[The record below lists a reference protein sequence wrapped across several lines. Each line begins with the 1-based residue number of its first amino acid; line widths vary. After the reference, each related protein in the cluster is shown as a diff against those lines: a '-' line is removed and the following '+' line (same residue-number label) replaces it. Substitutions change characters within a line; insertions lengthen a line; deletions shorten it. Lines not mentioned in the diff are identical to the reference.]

1 MAPQRF
7 FNGRLIFFFI
17 LGLILNASGNA
28 LTVALNLG
36 SPVWTAAC
44 VNVAHALH
52 VSLGLIMVYWGAA
65 LIIATILITRKIQSW
80 RMVKNVVF
88 MVLFA
93 ALVNWLSKWF
103 EQTPLMT
110 LPIIVRVLLDFG
122 GIGLIAAGVSLYQRV
137 NWMLH
142 PCDDLMQIVRF
153 RFFEGSANRAM
164 LAVYLPAVLITVLC
178 VWDTHHLWAVNIG
191 TIFALVFQGW
201 LIGVADRRL
210 FRQLKH
216 RGFDD

>member
-1 MAPQRF
+1 MGSHR

-17 LGLILNASGNA
+17 LGFILNAGGNA
-28 LTVALNLG
+28 LTVTLNLG
-36 SPVWTAAC
+36 SPVWTATC
-44 VNVAHALH
+44 VNVARALH

-65 LIIATILITRKIQSW
+65 LVIATILITRKIQGW

-122 GIGLIAAGVSLYQRV
+122 GISLIAAGVSLYQRV

>member
-1 MAPQRF
+1 MGSYR
-7 FNGRLIFFFI
+7 FNGRLVFFFI
-17 LGLILNASGNA
+17 LGLILNAGGNA

-36 SPVWTAAC
+36 SPVWTATC
-44 VNVAHALH
+44 VNVARALH

-65 LIIATILITRKIQSW
+65 LVIATILITRKIQGW

-153 RFFEGSANRAM
+153 RFFEGSANRAI

>member
-1 MAPQRF
+1 MGSHR
-7 FNGRLIFFFI
+7 FNGRLVFFFI
-17 LGLILNASGNA
+17 LGLILNAGGNA

-36 SPVWTAAC
+36 SPVWTATC
-44 VNVAHALH
+44 VNVARTLH

-65 LIIATILITRKIQSW
+65 LIIATILITRKIQGW
-80 RMVKNVVF
+80 RTVKNVVF

-153 RFFEGSANRAM
+153 RFFEGNANRAM

-210 FRQLKH
+210 FRQLRH

>member
-1 MAPQRF
+1 MERRHQQ
-7 FNGRLIFFFI
+7 NSLILFFI

-44 VNVAHALH
+44 VNVAHAFH
-52 VSLGLIMVYWGAA
+52 ISLGIIMIYWGAA
-65 LIIATILITRKIQSW
+65 LVIATILITRKIQGW
-80 RMVKNVVF
+80 RTVKNVVF

-93 ALVNWLSKWF
+93 VLVNWLSKWF
-103 EQTPLMT
+103 EQTPLMM
-110 LPIIVRVLLDFG
+110 LPGLVRIFLDFG

-153 RFFEGSANRAM
+153 KFFGGSANRAM
-164 LAVYLPAVLITVLC
+164 LAVYLPAVLLMLLC
-178 VWDTHHLWAVNIG
+178 VWDTHHLWAVNVG
-191 TIFALVFQGW
+191 TIFALLFQGW
-201 LIGVADRRL
+201 LISVADRRL

-216 RGFDD
+216 HGFDA

>member
-7 FNGRLIFFFI
+7 NERLIFFFI

-44 VNVAHALH
+44 RTLH

-65 LIIATILITRKIQSW
+65 LVIATILITRKIQGW
-80 RMVKNVVF
+80 RTVKNVVF

-153 RFFEGSANRAM
+153 RFFEGSTNRAM

-201 LIGVADRRL
+201 LIGIADRRL

>member
-1 MAPQRF
+1 MGSHRF
-7 FNGRLIFFFI
+7 NERLIFFFI

>member
-1 MAPQRF
+1 MGSHRF
-7 FNGRLIFFFI
+7 NERLIFFFI

-36 SPVWTAAC
+36 SPVWTATC
-44 VNVAHALH
+44 VNVARALH

-201 LIGVADRRL
+201 LIGIADRRL

>member
-1 MAPQRF
+1 MDRNMCQR
-7 FNGRLIFFFI
+7 RPRPARFI
-17 LGLILNASGNA
+17 GPYYGLL
-28 LTVALNLG
+28 
-36 SPVWTAAC
+36 
-44 VNVAHALH
+44 
-52 VSLGLIMVYWGAA
+52 GAA
-65 LIIATILITRKIQSW
+65 LVIATILITRKIQGW
-80 RMVKNVVF
+80 RTVKNVVF

-164 LAVYLPAVLITVLC
+164 LAVYLPAVFITVLC

>member
-1 MAPQRF
+1 MGSHRF
-7 FNGRLIFFFI
+7 NERLIFFFI

-36 SPVWTAAC
+36 SPVWTATC
-44 VNVAHALH
+44 VNVARALH

-65 LIIATILITRKIQSW
+65 LVIVTILITRKIQGW
-80 RMVKNVVF
+80 RTVKNVVF

-201 LIGVADRRL
+201 LIGIADRRL

>member
-1 MAPQRF
+1 MGSHRS
-7 FNGRLIFFFI
+7 NGRLVFFFI
-17 LGLILNASGNA
+17 LGLILNAGGNA

-65 LIIATILITRKIQSW
+65 LVIATILITRKIQGW
-80 RMVKNVVF
+80 RTVKNVVF

>member
-7 FNGRLIFFFI
+7 NERLIFFFI

-44 VNVAHALH
+44 VNVARTLH

-65 LIIATILITRKIQSW
+65 LVIATILITRKIQGW
-80 RMVKNVVF
+80 RTVKNVVF

-103 EQTPLMT
+103 EQTLLMT
-110 LPIIVRVLLDFG
+110 LPIIVRILLDFG

-153 RFFEGSANRAM
+153 RFFEGNANRAM

>member
-1 MAPQRF
+1 MAPQR

-44 VNVAHALH
+44 VNVARTLH

-65 LIIATILITRKIQSW
+65 LVIATILITRKIQGW
-80 RMVKNVVF
+80 RTVKNVVF

-110 LPIIVRVLLDFG
+110 LPII
-122 GIGLIAAGVSLYQRV
+122 
-137 NWMLH
+137 
-142 PCDDLMQIVRF
+142 
-153 RFFEGSANRAM
+153 
-164 LAVYLPAVLITVLC
+164 
-178 VWDTHHLWAVNIG
+178 
-191 TIFALVFQGW
+191 
-201 LIGVADRRL
+201 
-210 FRQLKH
+210 
-216 RGFDD
+216 

>member
-1 MAPQRF
+1 MGSHRF
-7 FNGRLIFFFI
+7 NERLIFFFI

-201 LIGVADRRL
+201 LIGIADRRL

>member
-1 MAPQRF
+1 MGSHR
-7 FNGRLIFFFI
+7 FNGRLVFFFI
-17 LGLILNASGNA
+17 LGLILNAGGNA

-36 SPVWTAAC
+36 SPVWTATC

-65 LIIATILITRKIQSW
+65 LIIATILITRKIQGW
-80 RMVKNVVF
+80 RTVKNVVF

-153 RFFEGSANRAM
+153 RFLKETPTGQCSPFIFQQFLLRSYVSGTRIICGR
-164 LAVYLPAVLITVLC
+164 LILEPS
-178 VWDTHHLWAVNIG
+178 L
-191 TIFALVFQGW
+191 
-201 LIGVADRRL
+201 RL
-210 FRQLKH
+210 FFRA
-216 RGFDD
+216 G

>member
-1 MAPQRF
+1 MGSHRF
-7 FNGRLIFFFI
+7 NERLIFFFI

-36 SPVWTAAC
+36 SPVWTATC
-44 VNVAHALH
+44 VNVARALH

-65 LIIATILITRKIQSW
+65 LVIVTILITRKIQSW